1 MKKSFLPK
9 TEDGLRNWLRNLA
22 TKIGDHAAKYVITP
36 AEVTS
41 IQTAANDYEAILDYA
56 NSVDTYKQRVI
67 TVKTELRD
75 GIPAGATPSV
85 LGAAPTPP
93 MLTTEPGIV
102 AGVSAI
108 ANRIKGSMQY
118 TVSDGEDLGLEG
130 AVVTIDYANV
140 KPKISAVTAFEDKVV
155 LDWVKAG
162 MEGVSISRSRDAVNW
177 TVVDKDFKSPWED
190 ESFNLTSAAEWR
202 YYRLR
207 YLHNDVPVGLVSDV
221 VKVLVSIHASSL

>member
-1 MKKSFLPK
+1 MKKSYLPK
-9 TEDGLRNWLRNLA
+9 SEEGLRSWLRNLA
-22 TKIGDHAAKYVITP
+22 TKIGDYAVKYVITP
-36 AEVTS
+36 GEVTS
-41 IQTAANDYEAILDYA
+41 IQTAADDYEALLDFA
-56 NSVDTYKQRVI
+56 NAVDTYKQKVN
-67 TVKTELRD
+67 TAKVELRD
-75 GIPAGATPSV
+75 GVPAGSSPGV
-85 LGAAPTPP
+85 LVAPPVQP
-93 MLTTEPGIV
+93 IITTEPGIV

-108 ANRIKGSMQY
+108 ANRIKGSLQY

-190 ESFNLTSAAEWR
+190 ESFNLTEAAEWR